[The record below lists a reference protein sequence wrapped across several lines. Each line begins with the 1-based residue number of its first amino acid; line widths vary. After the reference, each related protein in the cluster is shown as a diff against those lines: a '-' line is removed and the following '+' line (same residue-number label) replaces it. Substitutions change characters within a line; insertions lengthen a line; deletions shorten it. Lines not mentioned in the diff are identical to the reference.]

1 MALLTIENLP
11 GAAVE
16 VPAGATL
23 LTALQAA
30 GHDWMHACG
39 AKGRCTTC
47 RVRVLAGL
55 ENLSP
60 PTAAELRYQAAGR
73 LLATERLTCQAQLL
87 AGEVLGRVP
96 IPTQLPH
103 VRYGEA
109 PTIGDGNY

>member
-11 GAAVE
+11 GAPIA
-16 VPAGATL
+16 VPADATL

-47 RVRVLAGL
+47 RLQVRQGL

-73 LLATERLTCQAQLL
+73 LLPTERLTCQSRLPT
-87 AGEVLGRVP
+87 GTVVGRVP
-96 IPTQLPH
+96 DATKLPH
-103 VRYGEA
+103 MQYH
-109 PTIGDGNY
+109 